1 LLPQAVTINSSIIVY
16 ISTDLE
22 NMNFDIFNE
31 LISKIAI
38 LPLLGQEAH
47 NKMSPLNRIQ
57 ELKSI
62 EIQKMNPRKAAVT
75 TLFYPDKDYNTRLLL
90 ILRKTYK
97 GVHSNQVG
105 FPGGKEEKS
114 DVSLMH
120 TALRETHEEVGIAPE
135 KIDLIMP
142 LSEIYIPPSNFIVK
156 PFLGIINETPLF
168 TPQETEVEEIIEVLL
183 TDFLDEKSVYL
194 EKVNTSYN
202 LSIEA
207 PIFKLNNYT
216 VWGATAMILSEV
228 KELCKNVL

>member
-1 LLPQAVTINSSIIVY
+1 
-16 ISTDLE
+16 
-22 NMNFDIFNE
+22 MNFDIFNE
-31 LISKIAI
+31 LISKITI

-57 ELKSI
+57 ELKNI

-75 TLFYPDKDYNTRLLL
+75 TLFYPDKDFNTRLLL

-135 KIDLIMP
+135 KINLIMP

-183 TDFLDEKSVYL
+183 ADFLDEKSVYL

-202 LSIEA
+202 LSTEA